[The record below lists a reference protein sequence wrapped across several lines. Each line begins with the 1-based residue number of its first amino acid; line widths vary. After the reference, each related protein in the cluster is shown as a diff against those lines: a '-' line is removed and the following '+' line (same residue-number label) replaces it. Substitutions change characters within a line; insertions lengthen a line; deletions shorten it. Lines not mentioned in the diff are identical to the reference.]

1 MQELQKRKRTQFEGD
16 GGEDT
21 PVVHNEIKEKRNNAD
36 GSKDEN
42 QMTKKSTIN
51 KGKRRMHSL

>member
-1 MQELQKRKRTQFEGD
+1 MQELQKRKRTQFEVD

-21 PVVHNEIKEKRNNAD
+21 PVVHNEIKGKRNNAD

-42 QMTKKSTIN
+42 
-51 KGKRRMHSL
+51 